1 MTTAEASLSP
11 PFSAVVFF
19 LEESFAKPPLSSGE
33 VAVDSPQWARNFG
46 SGATRSE
53 RPAGYPKLTKRRDKE
68 RRLPFRPPPDTA
80 YFSAVPSSKNSRCS
94 ARTASSALRSGITQV
109 SMRFDVLIRS
119 KLILSFASVVNMRA
133 AIPGSR

>member
-19 LEESFAKPPLSSGE
+19 LKESFAKPPLSSEE
-33 VAVDSPQWARNFG
+33 VAVDSPQWARKFG

-68 RRLPFRPPPDTA
+68 RRLPFRAPTRHRLLLRC
-80 YFSAVPSSKNSRCS
+80 AVLKKFAMERADRLVGTPLRDNASQHEVR
-94 ARTASSALRSGITQV
+94 RTNQI
-109 SMRFDVLIRS
+109 
-119 KLILSFASVVNMRA
+119 
-133 AIPGSR
+133 